1 MSIYRFPDPPDLRSL
16 TPADAQAYRRWASE
30 LNRSLSL
37 MASQL
42 GGAANGPPFWN
53 VSVGTYPT
61 RTLTPAATAAQVRD
75 ALGTLLVDLKAKGV
89 IG

>member
-1 MSIYRFPDPPDLRSL
+1 MSIYRFPDPPELRSL
-16 TPADAQAYRRWASE
+16 SPGDAQAYRRWASE

-37 MASQL
+37 MAAQL
-42 GGAANGPPFWN
+42 GGAANGPPFWD
-53 VSVGTYPT
+53 VSVGSYPT
-61 RTLTPAATAAQVRD
+61 RTLTPTASHSDLRA